1 MLGVS
6 LAQRSIGA
14 LEFLKKGIDIL
25 SARGKRFKRGHKN
38 RQPLTVV
45 YYTTGLGNGRG
56 SGSRQH
62 GLLHGCLLLLIGLPF
77 HQV

>member
-1 MLGVS
+1 MLGMS
-6 LAQRSIGA
+6 LAQRSIGV

-25 SARGKRFKRGHKN
+25 GARGKRFTRGHNN

-45 YYTTGLGNGRG
+45 HNTTGLGNGRR

-62 GLLHGCLLLLIGLPF
+62 CLLHGCLLLLISLPF

>member
-14 LEFLKKGIDIL
+14 LKFLKKGIDIL
-25 SARGKRFKRGHKN
+25 GARGKHFTRGHKS

-45 YYTTGLGNGRG
+45 YNTIGLGNGRRL
-56 SGSRQH
+56 GSRRH